1 MKAFR
6 SGMAAIS
13 LFCLVSA
20 VPLWAQAGPRVPRNP
35 LAMLERALANAGAN
49 PLTSD
54 QQQQLQTMITTFRN
68 GHQKQ
73 APGGALQS
81 DRSQLESAILA
92 KDSAGAKAAADKLA
106 ADMTGKTTTNL
117 EDLANFDIQALGV
130 LQSDQ
135 VTALQNHVGTAGVV
149 RLLESLTGRFGPARF
164 AAMRAR

>member
-1 MKAFR
+1 
-6 SGMAAIS
+6 MAAMS

-20 VPLWAQAGPRVPRNP
+20 MPLWAQAGQRVPRNP

-68 GHQKQ
+68 AHQK
-73 APGGALQS
+73 APDATLQS
-81 DRSQLESAILA
+81 DRSQLETAIMA

-106 ADMTGKTTTNL
+106 ADMTGKTSANL
-117 EDLANFDIQALGV
+117 QDLANFDIQALGV

-135 VTALQNHVGTAGVV
+135 VTALQNKVGTAGVV
-149 RLLESLTGRFGPARF
+149 RLLESLTGRFGPPAGFRTT
-164 AAMRAR
+164 RVR